1 VGVVIWADERVRFVL
16 ILLLVAVLGLTFW
29 ETRERQ
35 FEPKATRWWLTFVLL
50 THAFGYLLLRGYT
63 IYADRKTR

>member
-1 VGVVIWADERVRFVL
+1 VGVVIFADERVRFVL

-35 FEPKATRWWLTFVLL
+35 FDPKTARWWLTLVLL
-50 THAFGYLLLRGYT
+50 THAFGYLALRGYG